1 MQSPLHEHG
10 TVPDPEPWGAELQE
24 GGSHR
29 SSHGARS
36 VWAPVLAQQEGST
49 PQLGA
54 SGTKLLY
61 THSGVYE
68 VIEAML
74 LRGSNFPLKLKF
86 SCSDHF

>member
-10 TVPDPEPWGAELQE
+10 TVLDPEPWGAELQE
-24 GGSHR
+24 GGSHC

-61 THSGVYE
+61 TYSGVYE

-74 LRGSNFPLKLKF
+74 LSGPNFKF
-86 SCSDHF
+86 